1 MTTARGKRLG
11 GKSGGAVGQFA
22 PPKSNARP
30 AWVSKAL
37 KLQARGHDYD
47 SIALILD
54 LSVQTVKAHID
65 PRTITV
71 ANVKERNDRVRPK
84 AVKDAE
90 QAAKRD
96 DWRARKRA
104 QRAAQYLKPKQE
116 N

>member
-1 MTTARGKRLG
+1 MVSRAKRLG

-54 LSVQTVKAHID
+54 LNVQTVKAHID

-71 ANVKERNDRVRPK
+71 ANVKERNERALTR
-84 AVKDAE
+84 AE
-90 QAAKRD
+90 KEELQRQKRD
-96 DWRARKRA
+96 LWRAQKRA
-104 QRAAQYLKPKQE
+104 QRAAQYEKPNQE